1 MRGKPFQPG
10 NKYGCGRPPG
20 SRNQVASVSHEILVE
35 HAEIL
40 FKKCVHMALQE
51 NVTALRLCIERLEPI
66 LRQRVLR
73 FKMPSLATMAG
84 VDAASEAVIKGVA
97 RGRLTTEQG
106 EAFTE
111 MLEGRRKIIESAQFE
126 PRLKAVEEAQQK
138 PAATSHVGNSQSG
151 LGDLKEQPLPEA
163 AISSNDSQAPQA
175 KTGEPEAPLQEFD
188 SGLGPIADQNEHE
201 KEPE

>member
-10 NKYGCGRPPG
+10 NKYGCGRPRG
-20 SRNQVASVSHEILVE
+20 SRNQVASVSHEILME

-66 LRQRVLR
+66 LRQRALR
-73 FKMPSLATMAG
+73 FKMPSITTMAG
-84 VDAASEAVIKGVA
+84 VDAASAAEIKGVA

-111 MLEGRRKIIESAQFE
+111 MLEGRRKIIDTTQFDA
-126 PRLKAVEEAQQK
+126 RLKALEEGQKK
-138 PAATSHVGNSQSG
+138 PAAESHSGNPQSG
-151 LGDLKEQPLPEA
+151 PGDLKEQPAPEP
-163 AISSNDSQAPQA
+163 AISLNDSPAPQA
-175 KTGEPEAPLQEFD
+175 KTGEQETPLQELD
-188 SGLGPIADQNEHE
+188 SGPEPIGDQNENE

>member
-20 SRNQVASVSHEILVE
+20 SRNQVASVSHEILEE

-66 LRQRVLR
+66 LRQRALR
-73 FKMPSLATMAG
+73 FKMPSLTTMAG

-97 RGRLTTEQG
+97 RGRLTQDQG
-106 EAFTE
+106 EAFTG
-111 MLEGRRKIIESAQFE
+111 MLEARRKIIETAQFE
-126 PRLKAVEEAQQK
+126 ARLQALEEAQKK
-138 PAATSHVGNSQSG
+138 PAAESHSGNSESG
-151 LGDLKEQPLPEA
+151 LADLKEPSLPETA
-163 AISSNDSQAPQA
+163 NSLNDSQAPQA
-175 KTGEPEAPLQEFD
+175 TPLHELDSEP
-188 SGLGPIADQNEHE
+188 GIIADQNENE